1 MLRRYLRL
9 EQIVIA
15 MAFALFLSQAG
26 AEPLSPAEL
35 IEKSGLSVQ
44 IEHMPASLKQG
55 LAQSVA
61 QGAPIPP
68 EQVQAIG
75 NAYDQAFA
83 PSRVRA
89 LLISRLDGQISVSD
103 RSRIEAF
110 LDSDLGK
117 RLTEAEIAAASPETY
132 LHVEKN
138 ARELMADLG
147 KNSHRLALFKSL
159 DRATGSTELGTSV
172 AIGGILAMNY
182 ALLAQTPPAP
192 GKPSF
197 EEVREHVEQ
206 NRFQITAQIAE
217 MSLVGAAYTYRDVSE
232 DDLQR
237 YLDFANSP
245 SGQAYFQKVGKAFAD
260 VMVDCAGDAG
270 GRLAMGKEQKL

>member
-1 MLRRYLRL
+1 MLRRFERL
-9 EQIVIA
+9 SQIVVGLL
-15 MAFALFLSQAG
+15 FALFASQA
-26 AEPLSPAEL
+26 AAQPLTPAEL
-35 IEKSGLSVQ
+35 IDKSSLSVQ

-68 EQVQAIG
+68 EQVQAIS

-89 LLISRLDGQISVSD
+89 LLTSRLDGQLSVSE

-117 RLTEAEIAAASPETY
+117 QLTEAEIAAASPETY
-132 LHVEKN
+132 VHVEKN

-147 KNSHRLALFKSL
+147 QNSHRLALFKSL

-206 NRFQITAQIAE
+206 SRFQITAQIAE
-217 MSLVGAAYTYRDVSE
+217 MSLVGAAYTYRNVSE

-245 SGQAYFQKVGKAFAD
+245 SGQAYFQKVGKSFGD
-260 VMVDCAGDAG
+260 VMIDCAGDVG
-270 GRLAMGKEQKL
+270 GHLATGKAQKL